1 MGARV
6 NGIHEVTGSI
16 PVWSTNLRFWI
27 HAKVAAGPF
36 PGKPT
41 ICCSQYT
48 RRRRSCTEPRRIHTV
63 KPLATAAF
71 VVCLVFGAYAQSAP
85 DYLVYVASEAADRL
99 TLLRFDGSTLR
110 VESEFETGIMP
121 VEIDG
126 PHGLGVS
133 PDGQS
138 FFVSLA
144 HGLPNGTLLKY
155 STSTHRAIG
164 RATLGMFPATLQVS
178 PSGEFVYV
186 ANFNLHGDPVPS
198 SVSVVHADTM
208 LELARIETCRM
219 PHGSRFNALGTRH
232 YSACM
237 MDDMVVEIDTATFR
251 VSRHFRLAPGAE
263 GGDVGPPPMAHGA
276 DHDMT
281 AHGADSVNATALS
294 CSPTWVQPAADAA
307 SIFVACNGT
316 SQIVEIEVD
325 TWRIRRR
332 LAARN
337 GVYNLATTRNGR
349 LLVTT
354 NRRDQSASIIDLQTG
369 LETAHVATPRKAVH
383 GVVITRDDR
392 YAFVSSEGIGAEPG
406 SVVAID
412 LERLAVVAAADVAPQ
427 AGGIDI
433 R

>member
-1 MGARV
+1 
-6 NGIHEVTGSI
+6 
-16 PVWSTNLRFWI
+16 
-27 HAKVAAGPF
+27 
-36 PGKPT
+36 
-41 ICCSQYT
+41 
-48 RRRRSCTEPRRIHTV
+48 V
-63 KPLATAAF
+63 KGRTAALF
-71 VVCLVFGAYAQSAP
+71 IACLVFGSYAHTAP

-99 TLLRFDGSTLR
+99 TVLRFDGSTLR
-110 VESEFETGIMP
+110 VESEFDTGIMP

-155 STSTHRAIG
+155 STATNRVIG

-219 PHGSRFNALGTRH
+219 PHGSRFNAQGTRH

-237 MDDMVVEIDTATFR
+237 MDDMVVEIDTARFK
-251 VSRHFRLAPGAE
+251 VSRHFRLAPGSE
-263 GGDVGPPPMAHGA
+263 GGAIGPPPIGHAA
-276 DHDMT
+276 DHDMS
-281 AHGADSVNATALS
+281 AHGVDGVNAATLS
-294 CSPTWVQPAADAA
+294 CSPTWVQPAADAE

-316 SQIVEIEVD
+316 SQIVEISVD
-325 TWRIRRR
+325 PWTIRRR
-332 LAARN
+332 LPARN
-337 GVYNLATTRNGR
+337 GVYNLAATRNGR
-349 LLVTT
+349 FLVTT
-354 NRRDQSASIIDLQTG
+354 NRRDQSASVIDVQTG
-369 LETAHVATPRKAVH
+369 RETAHIATPRKAVH

-392 YAFVSSEGIGAEPG
+392 YALVSSEGIGAEPG
-406 SVVAID
+406 SVIAID
-412 LERLAVVAAADVAPQ
+412 LDRLAVVAAADVAPQ